1 MAAAPMTGM
10 AVAMAK
16 LSDSASVEDEAELPL
31 APAAPPAEV
40 AAVAAVV
47 VMDWVLGWLVSE
59 PV

>member
-40 AAVAAVV
+40 AAVV
-47 VMDWVLGWLVSE
+47 VMDWVLGWLVSV